1 MKVKEQFHNDAY
13 PRQIERY
20 YLLLMNG
27 KFIAVS
33 SAGMK
38 FVGTWSKGPGLHG
51 EHSVISSRHLLK
63 LPGSLITLML

>member
-1 MKVKEQFHNDAY
+1 MEPSKMKVKEQFHNSAY

-33 SAGMK
+33 S
-38 FVGTWSKGPGLHG
+38 P
-51 EHSVISSRHLLK
+51 
-63 LPGSLITLML
+63 

>member
-1 MKVKEQFHNDAY
+1 MKVKEQFHNDVY
-13 PRQIERY
+13 PRRIERY

-38 FVGTWSKGPGLHG
+38 FVGTWSKGPGL
-51 EHSVISSRHLLK
+51 L
-63 LPGSLITLML
+63 